1 MNTNDQPLPKQPQ
14 KQQNKPKPAKKHKE
28 KKLPERRCI
37 GCQGTFLKKEL
48 IRVVRS
54 PEGEVSIDFSGKKS
68 GRGAYLCKSEA
79 CLKKARKSGAL
90 HRALDVEISEEL
102 YDELLREIQ
111 FELRNL

>member
-1 MNTNDQPLPKQPQ
+1 MNNEEQ
-14 KQQNKPKPAKKHKE
+14 KKRKTAGAKP

-54 PEGEVSIDFSGKKS
+54 PEGSVFIDFTGKKS
-68 GRGAYLCKSEA
+68 GRGAYICKNEA

-90 HRALDVEISEEL
+90 HRSLEAEISEEL
-102 YDELLREIQ
+102 YDELLREIR
-111 FELRNL
+111 FELDAE